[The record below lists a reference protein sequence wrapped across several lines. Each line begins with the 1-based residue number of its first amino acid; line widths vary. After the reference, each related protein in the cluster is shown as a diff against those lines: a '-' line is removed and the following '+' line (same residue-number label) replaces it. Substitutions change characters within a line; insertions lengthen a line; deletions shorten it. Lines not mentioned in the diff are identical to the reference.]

1 MKKLLLILLLG
12 FATAARAQTEG
23 ENLHVYLL
31 TFGPGKEVWE
41 RFGHDALV
49 VEDRAS
55 NYSVAWNWGMFD
67 FGQPHFLRNFVKGR
81 MNYWMSG
88 SYMPGLIQFYA
99 DSLKRSVWIQE
110 LNLTPQQK
118 IALKGFTEWN
128 SLDENKFYQYDYYRD
143 NCTTRIRDALNT
155 VLNGEVSRQL
165 KAIPTA
171 STYRSQTKALTLND
185 PLLYEGLM
193 LAMGQNIDQPL
204 TAWEE
209 SFLPME
215 LQSWVRSVKVRNTAG
230 KMQSLVLSER
240 TYFQG
245 PAVPIADETP
255 SRVIPF
261 TIAGILIAGLIVLL
275 GRLSQEK
282 RAATVALAV
291 VVTIWCLVSGIL
303 GTIIELLWAG
313 TSHMVTYRNEN
324 VLQANSIVLMLAI
337 FAGPAIVGKIW
348 ARRWSVWLALFVA
361 GLSVLGFMLQIFPVL
376 DQNNGEVIG
385 LFMPVHGAVAWV
397 LWHRWRVRQ
406 LAT

>member
-12 FATAARAQTEG
+12 YATAAHAQSDG
-23 ENLHVYLL
+23 ENLHIYLL
-31 TFGPGKEVWE
+31 TFGPGEEVWE
-41 RFGHDALV
+41 RFGHDALW

-55 NYSVAWNWGMFD
+55 NYSVAWNWGMFSFGDPD
-67 FGQPHFLRNFVKGR
+67 FLENFIKGR
-81 MNYWMSG
+81 LNYWMEG
-88 SYMPGLIQFYA
+88 WNAPFTIQYYA
-99 DSLKRSVWIQE
+99 DSLKRTVWIQE

-118 IALKGFTEWN
+118 LALRGYTEWN
-128 SLDENKFYQYDYYRD
+128 SLPENKYYHYDYYRD

-165 KAIPTA
+165 KAIPTT

-193 LAMGQNIDQPL
+193 LAMGQNIDKPL

-215 LQSWVRSVKVRNTAG
+215 LMSWVRSVKVRSSAG
-230 KMQSLVLSER
+230 EMQSLVLSER

-245 PAVPIADETP
+245 RELPLLDETP
-255 SRVIPF
+255 SRVATF
-261 TIAGILIAGLIVLL
+261 TIAGILLAALIVLL
-275 GRLSQEK
+275 GRLSLQQ
-282 RAATVALAV
+282 RAATIALAV

-303 GTIIELLWAG
+303 GTIIELLWMG
-313 TSHMVTYRNEN
+313 TDHYVTYRNEN
-324 VLQANSIVLMLAI
+324 IMQTNSIALVLAF
-337 FAGPAIVGKIW
+337 FAGPAIMGKIW
-348 ARRWSVWLALFVA
+348 ARRWGVWLALFVA
-361 GLSVLGFMLQIFPVL
+361 GLSVLGFVLQIFPLL